1 MTRIV
6 QLIDSLEIGG
16 AERMAINYANALLKE
31 TGFSG
36 LVATRREGG
45 LKDQIDSGV
54 AYLSLER
61 KKTIDFKAAVRLK
74 NFCKIHQVDALQPH
88 SSSYFTALMVK
99 MMHPKIAI
107 IWHDHNGLSEFLN
120 SRKSMALKIGSLFF
134 KGIVVVNY
142 QLKNWAERELYC
154 KNVIYLPN
162 FTNFQQNSVSETA
175 LKGVVGKRILC
186 LANLRDQKNHFL
198 LLRVASL
205 LKISHPDWTFHLV
218 GKDFNDAYSDR
229 LNDAIVQNNLQET
242 VYLYGS
248 RTDSGAIISQSDIA
262 IMTSKS
268 EGLPVALLEYGLY
281 KKPVVVTNVGEL
293 PLIVKNGV
301 NGFIVPS
308 EDEKSFHA
316 ALVNFID
323 NTDLRR
329 QLGEALFHTISQNNT
344 EAAVIRQYLNWVQ
357 KL

>member
-1 MTRIV
+1 MKRIV

-36 LVATRREGG
+36 LVATRKEGG
-45 LKDQIDSGV
+45 LKNQIDPGV
-54 AYLSLER
+54 AYLSLQR
-61 KKTIDFKAAVRLK
+61 KKTLDFNAAFRLK
-74 NFCKIHQVDALQPH
+74 KFCKTHRVNYLQPH

-99 MMHPKIAI
+99 MIYPKITI
-107 IWHDHNGLSEFLN
+107 IWHDHNGLSEFLS
-120 SRKSMALKIGSLFF
+120 SRKSIALKMGSLFF

-154 KNVIYLPN
+154 KHVIYLPN
-162 FTNFQQNSVSETA
+162 FTKFQEQVNPETV
-175 LKGVVGKRILC
+175 LKGTTGKRILC

-205 LKISHPDWTFHLV
+205 LKTSHSSWTFHLV
-218 GKDFNDAYSDR
+218 GKDFNDTYSEK
-229 LNDAIVQNNLQET
+229 LSQAIIENNLQEH

-248 RTDSGAIISQSDIA
+248 RTDSGAIINQSDIA

-293 PLIVKNGV
+293 PLIVKNAE
-301 NGFIVPS
+301 NGFIVPT
-308 EDEKSFHA
+308 EDEKSFHK
-316 ALVNFID
+316 ALVNLIED
-323 NTDLRR
+323 ETLRIA
-329 QLGEALFHTISQNNT
+329 LGEALFQTISENNT
-344 EAAVIRQYLNWVQ
+344 EKAIIKQYMNW
-357 KL
+357 LATL